1 MVVDLYISVD
11 DTIDT
16 TFEILDSFELR
27 VKADSGIYEAKTC
40 LVSLLNSLGNASG
53 VRKVSRKIDLFQDEK
68 ISVTSS
74 IQNINDISKIF
85 TDYTQSFTVPA
96 SQVNN
101 SIFRHWYENSI
112 DNAFDQR
119 LRYDG
124 RIEIDTNV
132 FRSGKWQIESA
143 SIKNNMIENYKI
155 TFFGVLTSLL
165 DKFGEDKLK
174 DLNTINAYTTNYTP
188 TLVID
193 NVRDP
198 ADLNIHYPLISSKR
212 FWQYNTSPNTDDIN
226 SNAGAIHYDELFPA
240 IKVARIFDAI
250 ESKYGVSFNGNFLTQ
265 DRFDKCYLWLKNKET
280 FVANSEQLKLN
291 FISST
296 LPATSFT
303 GITANFTT
311 DTFTIDYP
319 NINYNGLQIAD
330 VRFETYISLSCN
342 IANVVLKCF
351 VYKNGSLL
359 SSFEFLSTTSF
370 GPLQLI
376 IYQDQQSTISSSGDY
391 QVFISSRTPVT
402 FTSKTTFFG
411 VYNDIDQSGDPIISS
426 ATIGEL
432 LGTTAQTTNTIL
444 DLTQYMPDI
453 KVSDFFSG
461 ILKEFNLVSFSYT
474 NNDYTLEQ
482 LESWYYAGG
491 IKNLTEYVTT
501 DMEANRIKPYKKI
514 SYKYQKSEGIL
525 NRLFSDAFNREYGD
539 LAYEF
544 SNDGADYTIQ
554 SPFENML
561 FTKFTG
567 TPLQVSYALKTDLKE
582 YIPKPVLLYKY
593 GNLATHFHM
602 NNGTTHVILN
612 KYNVFGQEVIYQN
625 NIHSLNFG
633 VEISS
638 LLLTQINNTLFSD
651 YYLSYLNNL
660 YSLKSRMINV
670 SMRLPYIT
678 LINLKLNDRIVI
690 RDKRYIINTF
700 TTDLDTFESKF
711 ELIQDFRTIYP
722 NNNFVGRVEAKAG
735 VTTFNF
741 IKAEGLTWTW
751 DYRSY
756 MSPVFYEDYF
766 TITAEGNTTG
776 KERTI
781 LFNSNYGDK
790 ILITQDA

>member
-40 LVSLLNSLGNASG
+40 LVSLLNSLGGTSG
-53 VRKVSRKIDLFQDEK
+53 VRNISRKIDVFQDEK

-96 SQVNN
+96 SAVNN

-119 LRYDG
+119 IRYNG

-174 DLNTINAYTTNYTP
+174 DLSTINAYTTNYNATA
-188 TLVID
+188 VID

-198 ADLNIHYPLISSKR
+198 ADLNIHYPLISSLR
-212 FWQYNTSPNTDDIN
+212 YWQYGTSPNPEDID
-226 SNAGAIHYDELFPA
+226 SNIGAIHFDELFPA

-250 ESKYGVSFNGNFLTQ
+250 ESKYGVTFNGNFLTQ

-296 LPATSFT
+296 IFTS
-303 GITANFTT
+303 GIGVNLTT
-311 DTFTIDYP
+311 DTFTIDDT
-319 NINYNGLQIAD
+319 NIFFSSIPYAD
-330 VRFETYISLSCN
+330 ISLEAGINLACN
-342 IANVVLKCF
+342 IANVTLKCF
-351 VYKNGSLL
+351 VYKDGNLL
-359 SSFEFLSTTSF
+359 NSFEFLSSTSF
-370 GPLQLI
+370 GTPLNI
-376 IYQDQQSTISSSGDY
+376 IYRDQQSPTPSTGSY
-391 QVFISSRTPVT
+391 QVFISSRSPIT
-402 FTSKTTFFG
+402 FTSKIEFFG
-411 VYNDIDQSGDPIISS
+411 THNDVDIDGNPIVQRDSL
-426 ATIGEL
+426 GEI
-432 LGTTAQTTNTIL
+432 LGTTSQSTNTIL
-444 DLTQYMPDI
+444 DLTQYMPDM

-474 NNDYTLEQ
+474 DSNYTLEQ

-501 DMEANRIKPYKKI
+501 DMEVNRIKPYKKI

-525 NRLFSDAFNREYGD
+525 NRLFSDSFNREYGD

-593 GNLATHFHM
+593 GNLPTHFHM
-602 NNGTTHVILN
+602 YNGTTHVILT
-612 KYNVFGQEVIYQN
+612 KYNVFGQDVVYQN

-633 VEISS
+633 LEISS
-638 LLLTQINNTLFSD
+638 LLNIPINNSLFDD

-678 LINLKLNDRIVI
+678 LIDLKLNDRIVI

-735 VTTFNF
+735 STTFNF